1 MAANANEQNDLDAAE
16 GLAYLNRIALQ
27 ELPINREDEEMQR
40 IAVNGPF
47 DESDLL
53 SRQFSSGSEAYR
65 ALLLDSFHRTKRKGL
80 YQLVSG
86 KNVCKVVCMGD
97 KDRIKWD
104 KTRKKLVP
112 TRPGV
117 KLCSYS
123 AHIGRVTKKG
133 VAPHYIIDGN
143 SCFRHNSHCQ
153 LQSCQR
159 NTTVRRRILSKLK
172 VVGNIPADAKGA
184 HVVNALTVDAGI
196 EVSKV
201 YAKRVLGDATGLTK
215 AAFREEFTKLGR

>member
-53 SRQFSSGSEAYR
+53 SRQFSSRSEAYR
-65 ALLLDSFHRTKRKGL
+65 ALLLESFHTTNRKGL

-104 KTRKKLVP
+104 KTAKRFLP
-112 TRPGV
+112 IRPGV
-117 KLCSYS
+117 KLCSYR

-143 SCFRHNSHCQ
+143 SNFE
-153 LQSCQR
+153 R
-159 NTTVRRRILSKLK
+159 NDNCKL
-172 VVGNIPADAKGA
+172 
-184 HVVNALTVDAGI
+184 HECL
-196 EVSKV
+196 
-201 YAKRVLGDATGLTK
+201 
-215 AAFREEFTKLGR
+215 

>member
-47 DESDLL
+47 DESIL

-65 ALLLDSFHRTKRKGL
+65 ALLLESFHTTNWKGL

-97 KDRIKWD
+97 KLKLDEGKIEWD
-104 KTRKKLVP
+104 AQQKRFNNERLC
-112 TRPGV
+112 
-117 KLCSYS
+117 CSYR
-123 AHIGRVTKKG
+123 AVIRRVTKKEEG
-133 VAPHYIIDGN
+133 DHYIIDGCSN
-143 SCFRHNSHCQ
+143 FRHNQRCQ
-153 LQSCQR
+153 LRRCKR
-159 NTTVRRRILSKLK
+159 TTTVQRLSTSPAAQEARTLRTP
-172 VVGNIPADAKGA
+172 VV
-184 HVVNALTVDAGI
+184 
-196 EVSKV
+196 
-201 YAKRVLGDATGLTK
+201 
-215 AAFREEFTKLGR
+215 

>member
-47 DESDLL
+47 DESIL
-53 SRQFSSGSEAYR
+53 SRQFSSGKEAYR
-65 ALLLDSFHRTKRKGL
+65 ALQLESYHTTNRKGL

-104 KTRKKLVP
+104 KTAKQFFP
-112 TRPGV
+112 IRPGV
-117 KLCSYS
+117 KLCSYR

-143 SCFRHNSHCQ
+143 SNFRHNSHCQ
-153 LQSCQR
+153 LRNCQR
-159 NTTVRRRILSKLK
+159 NTTVRRRKSSAISR
-172 VVGNIPADAKGA
+172 PMQ
-184 HVVNALTVDAGI
+184 
-196 EVSKV
+196 
-201 YAKRVLGDATGLTK
+201 K
-215 AAFREEFTKLGR
+215 ARMSRTPLE

>member
-16 GLAYLNRIALQ
+16 GLADLNRIALQ

-47 DESDLL
+47 DESIL
-53 SRQFSSGSEAYR
+53 SRQFSSGSEAYQ
-65 ALLLDSFHRTKRKGL
+65 ALLLDSFHRTKLKGL

-104 KTRKKLVP
+104 KTAKRFLP
-112 TRPGV
+112 TRRGV
-117 KLCSYS
+117 KLCSYR

-153 LQSCQR
+153 LRNCQR

-215 AAFREEFTKLGR
+215 KIFYRK